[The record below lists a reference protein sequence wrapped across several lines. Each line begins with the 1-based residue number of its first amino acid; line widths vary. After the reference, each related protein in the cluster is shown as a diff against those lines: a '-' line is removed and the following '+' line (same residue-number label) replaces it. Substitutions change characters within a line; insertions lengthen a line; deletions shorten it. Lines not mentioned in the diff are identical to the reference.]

1 MNSTFFL
8 LSGKPRIGKSTLIK
22 QIIHE
27 IGVDRC
33 GGFYT
38 EEVTNFDDRIGF
50 RCVSMDGES
59 VDIANV
65 ESCSATRVGRYG
77 VNVEE
82 FDLFAKDI
90 LQGALRTKDIIVIDE
105 IGYMQMFSH
114 SFKKNVQDIFSG
126 NKVVL
131 GTIPLNRHPEM
142 NIINNLKEANIITV
156 DELSRDKIA
165 EWLVREVLNVID

>member
-1 MNSTFFL
+1 MDSKLFL

-27 IGVDRC
+27 IGVGRC

-65 ESCSATRVGRYG
+65 ENPSATRVGRYG

-82 FDLFAKDI
+82 FDLYAKDI

-114 SFKKNVQDIFSG
+114 SFKKIIQEVFSG

-131 GTIPLNRHPEM
+131 GTIPLNPHPEM
-142 NIINNLKEANIITV
+142 NNMHNLKEANIITV
-156 DELSRDKIA
+156 DELNRDKIA
-165 EWLVREVLNVID
+165 GWLVREMLNV